1 MTMTRLENRTAPL
14 AWIQLVQS
22 VLLIAG
28 VAVLH
33 GPLGLDSVGW
43 ATLAI
48 EIVLALAVGPVVLR
62 WLRGQRSPRSR
73 PDPAPA

>member
-1 MTMTRLENRTAPL
+1 
-14 AWIQLVQS
+14 VQS

-43 ATLAI
+43 VTLVI
-48 EIVLALAVGPVVLR
+48 EIVLALAVGPVVVR
-62 WLRGQRSPRSR
+62 WLRGQRDPRSL
-73 PDPAPA
+73 PEPARS